1 MENLRKLP
9 KMDRLLE
16 HAAAAGWE
24 ARYGREPVL
33 GALRSSVEEAR
44 ARVLAGEPCPEAE
57 AILESARSQL
67 ERESRPSLRPAINAS
82 GVIVHTN
89 LGRAPLSEEAIAAMG
104 AVARGYST
112 LEYDVEEG
120 ERGSRYV
127 HASRLLA
134 QLTGAEDGLVV
145 NNNAAAV
152 MLVLATFA
160 RDRQVVLSRGQLV
173 EIGGGFR
180 VPDVMRQSGAELVE
194 VGTTNRTYVRDYEAA
209 ITERTAA
216 LMVVHRSNFQ
226 IVGFTH
232 EPALEALAELAHR
245 RGLLLID
252 DLGSGTLIDTAQ
264 FGLEREPRV
273 QERIVAGADLVC
285 FSGDKLLG
293 GPQAGYIVGR
303 RKLIERLKQQPLLRA
318 LRVDKVTLA
327 GIEATLRRYQRGDVL
342 LHLPVWRSISMPLEE
357 IEARAQAWKEQ
368 LGLGEEV
375 ASVRDARS
383 TVGGGSLPGM
393 TLPTRALAVRIEAPD
408 AFVRRLREGEPPVVA
423 RIEDDRVLFDPRT
436 VMPHEDGQLVRSIR
450 AALRG

>member
-16 HAAAAGWE
+16 SAAAAGWE
-24 ARYGREPVL
+24 ARYGREPLL
-33 GALRSSVEEAR
+33 GALRASVEEAR
-44 ARVLAGEPCPEAE
+44 ARVLEGEPCPEIE
-57 AILESARSQL
+57 AILERARRGL
-67 ERESRPSLRPAINAS
+67 ERETRPTLRPVINAS
-82 GVIVHTN
+82 GVVIHTN
-89 LGRAPLSEEAIAAMG
+89 LGRAPLSDEAIAAMG

-127 HASRLLA
+127 HAARLLA
-134 QLTGAEDGLVV
+134 QLTGAESGLVV

-152 MLVLATFA
+152 MLLLAAFA

-180 VPDVMRQSGAELVE
+180 IPDVMRQSGAELVE

-226 IVGFTH
+226 LVGFTH
-232 EPALEALAELAHR
+232 EPALEELAELAHR

-252 DLGSGTLIDTAQ
+252 DLGSGTLLDTAQ
-264 FGLEREPRV
+264 FGLQHEPTV
-273 QERIVAGADLVC
+273 QARIVAGADLVC

-293 GPQAGYIVGR
+293 GPQAGFIVGR
-303 RKLIERLKQQPLLRA
+303 RELIERLEQQPLLRA
-318 LRVDKVTLA
+318 LRVDKITLA
-327 GIEATLRRYQRGDVL
+327 GIETTLRRYQRGDVL
-342 LHLPVWRSISMPLEE
+342 LHLPVWRSISMSIEE
-357 IEARAQAWKEQ
+357 IEGRAQAWKQQ
-368 LGLGEEV
+368 LGLGEE
-375 ASVRDARS
+375 AAIVRDARS

-393 TLPTRALAVRIEAPD
+393 TLPTRALCLTVDAPD
-408 AFVRRLREGEPPVVA
+408 AFARRLREGEPPVVA
-423 RIEDDRVLFDPRT
+423 RIEDDLVLLDPRT
-436 VMPHEDGQLVRSIR
+436 VMPHEDGQLVRTVR
-450 AALRG
+450 AALRE